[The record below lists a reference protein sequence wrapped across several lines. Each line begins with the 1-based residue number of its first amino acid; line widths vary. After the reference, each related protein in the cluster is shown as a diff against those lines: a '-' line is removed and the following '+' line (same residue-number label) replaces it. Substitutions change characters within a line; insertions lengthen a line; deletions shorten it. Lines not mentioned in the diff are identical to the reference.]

1 MAGCALALMLALPLG
16 KVLKISSI
24 GTPEVIRLPK
34 HKAISVSAPTIE
46 LTQSPA
52 RVSMASCAKTELSAP
67 LTVHTFQ
74 PYESFLPEVWTPP
87 PRA

>member
-24 GTPEVIRLPK
+24 GTQEVTRLPK
-34 HKAISVSAPTIE
+34 HKAISVSAQKVE
-46 LTQSPA
+46 LAQSPA
-52 RVSMASCAKTELSAP
+52 RVSMASCAKSELSAP
-67 LTVHTFQ
+67 LTVHTFL
-74 PYESFLPEVWTPP
+74 PYESILPEVWIPP